1 MELTGLLQMAPF
13 QGMKEEELV
22 AFLFGLP
29 NSLKHFEPGDIIARQ
44 GDLCKGLYILA
55 SGSVRAGMINDEGK
69 ELFSVFMSAQQ
80 EIDGITAI
88 DNFILGFRLGVRLM
102 IDCMD
107 ENDITDGR

>member
-1 MELTGLLQMAPF
+1 MRKTLEDLYYGNIIPHEKRISAKSELQRMVSRAAECENRLTELL
-13 QGMKEEELV
+13 
-22 AFLFGLP
+22 
-29 NSLKHFEPGDIIARQ
+29 
-44 GDLCKGLYILA
+44 
-55 SGSVRAGMINDEGK
+55 NDEGK

-80 EIDGITAI
+80 EIDSITAI